1 MMADYWVLPLAP
13 LRLSV
18 ILLDKAVPQAL
29 RVTSGG
35 KIGTTHNVGSSLRV
49 WLVDRTRPASYKDHA
64 WQSVSWAMLLGWQ
77 LTESTHRSMC
87 NVLLLQ
93 DQSCQDLVF

>member
-49 WLVDRTRPASYKDHA
+49 WLVTVPDQHLTKT
-64 WQSVSWAMLLGWQ
+64 MLGRVCPGLCYWVG
-77 LTESTHRSMC
+77 S
-87 NVLLLQ
+87 
-93 DQSCQDLVF
+93 